1 MSVAL
6 TTMEG
11 MDLLTASLD
20 DLLAQASQ
28 LVRDAAAGRVLE
40 RATEHE
46 LARQVSAIGDL
57 ARMTE
62 ALLVDAVGEIT
73 RRSEHGCRDD
83 FMTSH
88 LGCRNVTELVE
99 NLTRMDA
106 RTATRLQRAARAVR
120 PEVSGTTG
128 EVLDAAFPQ
137 LRSAMLDGVVGVDG
151 ILAIC
156 DPLQASSPRI
166 APSARRH
173 AEEIV
178 GAEARG
184 EGPHG
189 APPASAGIL
198 RVHAQAWALA
208 LDADG
213 AEPRERAA
221 LRARGLTL
229 GTATPTGVPIRG
241 TLLPEVAAQLQTIF
255 DAHLAPKVTFDNP
268 EAEAAYEDGSPVLT
282 AEDTRTRAQKQ
293 HDVLAAALNVAAS
306 SGLLPT
312 IGGHAPTLVVSVT
325 AEDLESGRGYAHVQ
339 GCEQPV
345 TVSLARHVACAGT
358 IQRVTSRD
366 DRRIIRIDV
375 RDRVFNRYQ
384 RRAIAL
390 RDGGCVIPGCGVPA
404 SWCEIHHVTEH
415 AAGGPTHTDNGVLLC
430 WYHHR
435 FLDRIGWQIR
445 MNHGIP
451 EVKAPGWWGTDHQWR
466 PATTSPTRLQHA
478 ILTT

>member
-46 LARQVSAIGDL
+46 LALQVSAIGDL
-57 ARMTE
+57 ARLTE

-99 NLTRMDA
+99 NLTRVDP
-106 RTATRLQRAARAVR
+106 RTATRLQRAAKAVR
-120 PEVSGTTG
+120 PEVSTTTG

-137 LRSAMLDGVVGVDG
+137 VRSAMLDGVVGVDG

-156 DPLQASSPRI
+156 EPLQASSPRI

-178 GAEARG
+178 VAEARG
-184 EGPHG
+184 KGPHG

-268 EAEAAYEDGSPVLT
+268 EAEAAYEDGSPLLT

-293 HDVLAAALNVAAS
+293 HDVLAAALSVAAS

-325 AEDLESGRGYAHVQ
+325 AEDLESGRGYAHAQ
-339 GCEQPV
+339 GCEL
-345 TVSLARHVACAGT
+345 SL
-358 IQRVTSRD
+358 
-366 DRRIIRIDV
+366 
-375 RDRVFNRYQ
+375 
-384 RRAIAL
+384 
-390 RDGGCVIPGCGVPA
+390 
-404 SWCEIHHVTEH
+404 IH
-415 AAGGPTHTDNGVLLC
+415 
-430 WYHHR
+430 
-435 FLDRIGWQIR
+435 I
-445 MNHGIP
+445 
-451 EVKAPGWWGTDHQWR
+451 
-466 PATTSPTRLQHA
+466 
-478 ILTT
+478 

>member
-11 MDLLTASLD
+11 MDLLTAPLD
-20 DLLAQASQ
+20 DLLGQASQ

-57 ARMTE
+57 ARLTE

-106 RTATRLQRAARAVR
+106 RTASRLQRAAKAVR

-128 EVLDAAFPQ
+128 EVLDAAFPRV
-137 LRSAMLDGVVGVDG
+137 RSAMLDGVVGVDG
-151 ILAIC
+151 VLAITE
-156 DPLQASSPRI
+156 PLQASSPRI

-178 GAEARG
+178 VAEARG

-325 AEDLESGRGYAHVQ
+325 ADDLESGRGYAHVQ

-415 AAGGPTHTDNGVLLC
+415 AGGGPTHTDNGVPLSAK
-430 WYHHR
+430 
-435 FLDRIGWQIR
+435 RISVEISQFAHEFTGLAPAARGGRAADSLMRGGW
-445 MNHGIP
+445 
-451 EVKAPGWWGTDHQWR
+451 
-466 PATTSPTRLQHA
+466 
-478 ILTT
+478 

>member
-1 MSVAL
+1 
-6 TTMEG
+6 

-46 LARQVSAIGDL
+46 LALQVSAIGDL

-99 NLTRMDA
+99 NLTRVDP
-106 RTATRLQRAARAVR
+106 RTATRLQRAAKAVR
-120 PEVSGTTG
+120 PEVSTTTG

-137 LRSAMLDGVVGVDG
+137 VRSAMLDGVVGVDG
-151 ILAIC
+151 VLAITE
-156 DPLQASSPRI
+156 PLQASSPRI

-178 GAEARG
+178 VAE
-184 EGPHG
+184 
-189 APPASAGIL
+189 
-198 RVHAQAWALA
+198 
-208 LDADG
+208 
-213 AEPRERAA
+213 
-221 LRARGLTL
+221 ARGLTL

-268 EAEAAYEDGSPVLT
+268 EAEAAYDDGSPLLT

-293 HDVLAAALNVAAS
+293 HDVLAAALSVAAS
-306 SGLLPT
+306 SGLLPA

-345 TVSLARHVACAGT
+345 TVSLAQHVACAGT

-366 DRRIIRIDV
+366 DGRIIRIDV

-404 SWCEIHHVTEH
+404 
-415 AAGGPTHTDNGVLLC
+415 
-430 WYHHR
+430 
-435 FLDRIGWQIR
+435 
-445 MNHGIP
+445 
-451 EVKAPGWWGTDHQWR
+451 
-466 PATTSPTRLQHA
+466 
-478 ILTT
+478 

>member
-99 NLTRMDA
+99 NLTRVDP

-137 LRSAMLDGVVGVDG
+137 VRSAMLDGVVGVDG
-151 ILAIC
+151 VLAIC

-166 APSARRH
+166 APSARRN

-178 GAEARG
+178 VAEARG

-221 LRARGLTL
+221 LRKRSFTL
-229 GTATPTGVPIRG
+229 GAATPYGVPVRG

-255 DAHLAPKVTFDNP
+255 DAHLAS
-268 EAEAAYEDGSPVLT
+268 E
-282 AEDTRTRAQKQ
+282 
-293 HDVLAAALNVAAS
+293 
-306 SGLLPT
+306 
-312 IGGHAPTLVVSVT
+312 GH
-325 AEDLESGRGYAHVQ
+325 
-339 GCEQPV
+339 
-345 TVSLARHVACAGT
+345 
-358 IQRVTSRD
+358 
-366 DRRIIRIDV
+366 
-375 RDRVFNRYQ
+375 
-384 RRAIAL
+384 L
-390 RDGGCVIPGCGVPA
+390 R
-404 SWCEIHHVTEH
+404 
-415 AAGGPTHTDNGVLLC
+415 
-430 WYHHR
+430 
-435 FLDRIGWQIR
+435 
-445 MNHGIP
+445 
-451 EVKAPGWWGTDHQWR
+451 
-466 PATTSPTRLQHA
+466 
-478 ILTT
+478 

>member
-1 MSVAL
+1 MSVAP

-11 MDLLTASLD
+11 MDLLTAPLD
-20 DLLAQASQ
+20 DLLAQASL
-28 LVRDAAAGRVLE
+28 LVRECADGRMLE

-46 LARQVSAIGDL
+46 LARHLSAIGEL
-57 ARMTE
+57 SRLTE
-62 ALLVDAVGEIT
+62 ALLVDAVGEVS
-73 RRSEHGCRDD
+73 RRSEHGYRDD
-83 FMTSH
+83 FMTTH
-88 LGCRNVTELVE
+88 LGCASVTELVE
-99 NLTRMDA
+99 TLTRVDS
-106 RTATRLQRAARAVR
+106 RTAARLHRAARAVR
-120 PEVSGTTG
+120 PDVSTTTG
-128 EVLDAAFPQ
+128 EILAPPFPDV
-137 LRSAMLDGVVGVDG
+137 REAMLDGVVGVDG
-151 ILAIC
+151 ILAIA

-166 APSARRH
+166 APAARRD
-173 AEEIV
+173 AEAV
-178 GAEARG
+178 VVAEARG
-184 EGPHG
+184 TGADG

-208 LDADG
+208 LDPDG

-221 LRARGLTL
+221 LRARGITL
-229 GTATPTGVPIRG
+229 GTATPTGVPLRG

-255 DAHLAPKVTFDNP
+255 DAHLAPKVTFDDP
-268 EAEAAYEDGSPVLT
+268 TATYEDGEPFLT

-293 HDVLAAALNVAAS
+293 HDALAAALTAAAS

-325 AEDLESGRGYAHVQ
+325 AEDLDTGRGYAHVQ
-339 GCEQPV
+339 GCGQPV
-345 TVSLARHVACAGT
+345 TVDLARHVACAGT

-366 DRRIIRIDV
+366 DGRIIRIDT

-384 RRAIAL
+384 RRAITL
-390 RDGGCVIPGCGVPA
+390 RDGGCIIPGCTVPA

-466 PATTSPTRLQHA
+466 PATTSPTRLQHS
-478 ILTT
+478 ILKA

>member
-1 MSVAL
+1 
-6 TTMEG
+6 
-11 MDLLTASLD
+11 
-20 DLLAQASQ
+20 
-28 LVRDAAAGRVLE
+28 
-40 RATEHE
+40 
-46 LARQVSAIGDL
+46 
-57 ARMTE
+57 
-62 ALLVDAVGEIT
+62 
-73 RRSEHGCRDD
+73 
-83 FMTSH
+83 MTSH

-106 RTATRLQRAARAVR
+106 RTATRLQRAAKAVR
-120 PEVSGTTG
+120 PEVSTTTG

-137 LRSAMLDGVVGVDG
+137 VRSAMLDGVDGV
-151 ILAIC
+151 LAIC

-178 GAEARG
+178 VAEARG
-184 EGPHG
+184 KGPHG
-189 APPASAGIL
+189 APPG
-198 RVHAQAWALA
+198 H
-208 LDADG
+208 
-213 AEPRERAA
+213 PRGSCGCTHRRGRSRWTRTVRNPANGAA

-255 DAHLAPKVTFDNP
+255 DAHLAPKVTFDDP
-268 EAEAAYEDGSPVLT
+268 TATYEDGEPLLT
-282 AEDTRTRAQKQ
+282 TEDTRTRAQKQ

-366 DRRIIRIDV
+366 DGRIIRIDI

-384 RRAIAL
+384 RRAITL
-390 RDGGCVIPGCGVPA
+390 RDGGCIIPGCRVPA

-415 AAGGPTHTDNGVLLC
+415 AGGGPTHTDNGVPWEAKRTYVC
-430 WYHHR
+430 ETE
-435 FLDRIGWQIR
+435 GAG
-445 MNHGIP
+445 HGG
-451 EVKAPGWWGTDHQWR
+451 KAEDGADGGLAGGVVCADQQRSGRVGEGSGSAGERLPCPGRGVGVAGGAGVSGER
-466 PATTSPTRLQHA
+466 YVGV
-478 ILTT
+478 

>member
-1 MSVAL
+1 
-6 TTMEG
+6 
-11 MDLLTASLD
+11 MDLLTAPLD
-20 DLLAQASQ
+20 DLLGQASQ

-57 ARMTE
+57 ARLTE

-106 RTATRLQRAARAVR
+106 RTASRLQRAAKAVR

-128 EVLDAAFPQ
+128 EVLDAAFPRV
-137 LRSAMLDGVVGVDG
+137 RSAMLDGVVGVDG
-151 ILAIC
+151 VLAITE
-156 DPLQASSPRI
+156 PLQASSPRI

-178 GAEARG
+178 VAEARG

-325 AEDLESGRGYAHVQ
+325 ADDLESGRGYAHVQ

-415 AAGGPTHTDNGVLLC
+415 AGGGPTHTDNGVPLSAK
-430 WYHHR
+430 
-435 FLDRIGWQIR
+435 RISVEISQFAHEFTGLAPAARGGRAADSLMRGGW
-445 MNHGIP
+445 
-451 EVKAPGWWGTDHQWR
+451 
-466 PATTSPTRLQHA
+466 
-478 ILTT
+478 

>member
-99 NLTRMDA
+99 NLTRVDP
-106 RTATRLQRAARAVR
+106 RTATRLQRAAKAVR
-120 PEVSGTTG
+120 PEVSTTTG

-137 LRSAMLDGVVGVDG
+137 VRSAMLDGVVGVDG
-151 ILAIC
+151 ILAITE
-156 DPLQASSPRI
+156 PLQASSPRI

-178 GAEARG
+178 VAEARG

-268 EAEAAYEDGSPVLT
+268 EAEAAYEDGSPLLT

-293 HDVLAAALNVAAS
+293 HDVLAAALSVAAS

-325 AEDLESGRGYAHVQ
+325 AEDLESGRGYAHAQ

-366 DRRIIRIDV
+366 DGRIIRIDV
-375 RDRVFNRYQ
+375 RDRVFKRYQ

-390 RDGGCVIPGCGVPA
+390 RDGG
-404 SWCEIHHVTEH
+404 
-415 AAGGPTHTDNGVLLC
+415 
-430 WYHHR
+430 
-435 FLDRIGWQIR
+435 
-445 MNHGIP
+445 
-451 EVKAPGWWGTDHQWR
+451 
-466 PATTSPTRLQHA
+466 
-478 ILTT
+478 